1 MRTGWIFKRFRS
13 ELVVGDGCDLI
24 LDIYNKS
31 AILLMMK
38 PHPILATVINSS
50 DRTFARTRNGEIWA
64 LPETAKV
71 EAGDTILIKIHDRQ
85 DQFCSF
91 VTKLAE

>member
-1 MRTGWIFKRFRS
+1 
-13 ELVVGDGCDLI
+13 
-24 LDIYNKS
+24 
-31 AILLMMK
+31 MMK